1 MRNATIVVI
10 GDIGHSPRTCNHA
23 FSLASHGLKINIIGY
38 LNSKPHPKIINH
50 ENIRIS
56 PISQP
61 PSFLSNNNQI
71 LRVLL
76 LPLKLVWIFFI
87 LGIALIRNC
96 NNDGT
101 DKNNLLLLQ
110 NPPGIPTIFVCYIVA
125 KLKGMF
131 FLIDWHN
138 YTFSMFGKSSI
149 SQLIAGFEG
158 FCGRLSDLNLCVS
171 NTMKDDLLKRWNINS
186 TVLYDRPPSWF
197 FRSIETSEKC
207 EFLNKFL
214 TAKESKL
221 QNLFFTESSRGTITP
236 REDRPLI
243 MVSSTSWTP
252 DEDFSI
258 LLKALIGYDEY
269 SKSDKGHL
277 LPKLLVI
284 ITGKGPQKQ
293 LYLEKISTIPW
304 QNVFILTDWLE
315 AEDYPKIL
323 SCADIGVCLHASTS
337 GFDLPMKVVDMF
349 GSKVPVL
356 AKRFPAIPE
365 LVKDGVNGIL
375 FDMAEELELAIIRIS
390 EKFPKNEVLNELR
403 SNVGK
408 DFKCWEENWE
418 EIVWPLL
425 ND

>member
-1 MRNATIVVI
+1 M
-10 GDIGHSPRTCNHA
+10 
-23 FSLASHGLKINIIGY
+23 
-38 LNSKPHPKIINH
+38 
-50 ENIRIS
+50 
-56 PISQP
+56 
-61 PSFLSNNNQI
+61 
-71 LRVLL
+71 
-76 LPLKLVWIFFI
+76 
-87 LGIALIRNC
+87 
-96 NNDGT
+96 
-101 DKNNLLLLQ
+101 KN
-110 NPPGIPTIFVCYIVA
+110 
-125 KLKGMF
+125 
-131 FLIDWHN
+131 
-138 YTFSMFGKSSI
+138 
-149 SQLIAGFEG
+149 
-158 FCGRLSDLNLCVS
+158 
-171 NTMKDDLLKRWNINS
+171 DLLKRWNINS

-197 FRSIETSEKC
+197 FRSIESSEKC

-214 TAKESKL
+214 AEKESEL
-221 QNLFFTESSRGTITP
+221 QNLFFTESSEGTIKL

-258 LLKALIGYDEY
+258 LLSALQGYNEY
-269 SKSDKGHL
+269 SQSDKGHL

-304 QNVFILTDWLE
+304 HNIFILTDWLA

-349 GSKVPVL
+349 GSKLPVL

-375 FDMAEELELAIIRIS
+375 FDKAEELELAIIKIS
-390 EKFPKNEVLNELR
+390 EKFPKNEVLNELQ